1 MHAHKPPINLRSTE
15 ALLEIVG
22 AEEDWNPDA
31 VEEAKAELR
40 RRNIPNDR
48 LMHAKY
54 LRRKSDDI
62 EALKR
67 AQASYSVLD
76 FLLKPAKT
84 IVEILF
90 TWELKKDGYLRKAR
104 QQRWLRLILI
114 ILILFFVLHQL

>member
-1 MHAHKPPINLRSTE
+1 M
-15 ALLEIVG
+15 EIVG
-22 AEEDWNPDA
+22 AEEDWNPDV

-40 RRNIPNDR
+40 HRIIPNDS

-54 LRRKSDDI
+54 LKRKSDDI